1 MGAGSGIWGWEFGI
15 RGSASGW
22 GTWDQDREFG
32 IRTLGLGWGVW
43 DRFGSWDLPPVDFW
57 DNPSLFFCSWLG
69 RVFQV
74 LLLIPN
80 SSLGIFQAW
89 MCSFPKKA
97 ACSPREGIP
106 NPGKGSQTLGR
117 DPKPLGFTG
126 RRNPGPIPDIAMDLD
141 VNGKGQ

>member
-1 MGAGSGIWGWEFGI
+1 MG
-15 RGSASGW
+15 
-22 GTWDQDREFG
+22 
-32 IRTLGLGWGVW
+32 TLGSVWEVW

-57 DNPSLFFCSWLG
+57 DNPSLFFCSWPG